1 MSQGIRARV
10 QQGMAGRVVVLGAWL
25 DLKEVVAPGL
35 PESMHEE
42 QGSVRWPQL
51 AESRPTDV
59 LSTRVELGGCEHAL
73 EAAHRAQLVER
84 LQNQSWFDLLFLAR
98 HDVHHDFLV
107 HGHDQSL
114 PSLCAQNGRQ
124 LRDRLLPHANALDY
138 PADL

>member
-10 QQGMAGRVVVLGAWL
+10 QQDMASRAAVLGAWP
-25 DLKEVVAPGL
+25 DLKEVVVQGR
-35 PESMHEE
+35 PESTHEE

-51 AESRPTDV
+51 VESRPIGV
-59 LSTRVELGGCEHAL
+59 LSTRVELGDCGHAL
-73 EAAHRAQLVER
+73 KAAHRAQLVER